1 MGQVGQQVAPTFN
14 SASDTHFGMRSRIYE
29 IIKIYIVSYT
39 KIACCFSKD
48 SQKFRGIL
56 SYCGSL
62 LYTLY
67 ALY

>member
-1 MGQVGQQVAPTFN
+1 MGQVGQQVSPTFN

-48 SQKFRGIL
+48 SQNFRGIL